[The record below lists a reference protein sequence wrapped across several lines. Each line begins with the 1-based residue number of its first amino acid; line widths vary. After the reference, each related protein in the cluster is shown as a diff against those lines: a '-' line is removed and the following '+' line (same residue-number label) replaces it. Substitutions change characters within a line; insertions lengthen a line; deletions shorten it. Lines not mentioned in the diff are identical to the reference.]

1 MLFVV
6 DELMECLP
14 DSTSLCDIFSV
25 LNFELFLCSNSTNR
39 VDGIMTKTNNTIID
53 AISMALKI
61 SFEER
66 CAFILVD
73 FPFGLFPVT
82 CEAGIRS
89 VDNNVKIVQN
99 Q

>member
-6 DELMECLP
+6 DELMEYLP
-14 DSTSLCDIFSV
+14 DSTSVCDIFAVS
-25 LNFELFLCSNSTNR
+25 NFELFLCSNSTNR
-39 VDGIMTKTNNTIID
+39 MDGIMAKMNNTIID
-53 AISMALKI
+53 AISIALEI

-66 CAFILVD
+66 CALLLVD

-89 VDNNVKIVQN
+89 VYNNVKIV
-99 Q
+99 